1 MVRSCLACLLVLGL
15 NGCVG
20 RNCGHINLAGAMSP
34 EKLQALKTFLLS
46 SGSETA
52 STEQATDA
60 EFTEVASEAS
70 DEDPDPTQD

>member
-1 MVRSCLACLLVLGL
+1 
-15 NGCVG
+15 
-20 RNCGHINLAGAMSP
+20 MSP